1 MEWSVWSSFG
11 GGGPWVRVRVRQLK
25 YIYWHKGEIW
35 STSNASFLLS
45 EGSYQ
50 VQECVCAFGFE
61 L

>member
-1 MEWSVWSSFG
+1 MNIFMVSDAIR
-11 GGGPWVRVRVRQLK
+11 VRVRVRVRVNCEFRVRL
-25 YIYWHKGEIW
+25 
-35 STSNASFLLS
+35 LLS